1 MAFVDKVS
9 SAAKKAKEA
18 TVKYGPVIAKTALES
33 ALYFLVG
40 YGATAFAF
48 DISGTSKRIAERNA
62 ESYKKIG
69 KAEGYRAGYDA
80 GFNDGQLNT
89 VKVLKAAEN
98 PRSLGI
104 GK

>member
-9 SAAKKAKEA
+9 SAARKAKEVA
-18 TVKYGPVIAKTALES
+18 IKYGPVVAKTAIES
-33 ALYFLVG
+33 AIYFLVG

-48 DISGTSKRIAERNA
+48 DISGTSKRIAEKNA
-62 ESYKKIG
+62 EAHKTMG
-69 KAEGYRAGYDA
+69 KAEGYLAGYDA

-98 PRSLGI
+98 PSSLGL

>member
-9 SAAKKAKEA
+9 SAAKKAKEV

-40 YGATAFAF
+40 YGATALAF
-48 DISGTSKRIAERNA
+48 DISGASKRIAESQKNM
-62 ESYKKIG
+62 G
-69 KAEGYRAGYDA
+69 KAEGYLAGYDA

-98 PRSLGI
+98 PNSFGI